1 MVLSIMHFISRI
13 ASACQKKRMYPLPRG
28 FGLEEEVI
36 HSQRSL
42 RTDDYYQECISRQVQ
57 SDSRE
62 IYAWIGVP
70 LNAGADT
77 IGAISLGCRDPMQ
90 AYTMHQVNLLQSIAD
105 QAAGAI
111 IKTRLIQVTEQRAK
125 QLNMLNEIS
134 RSLTSTLEIKPL
146 LDQILKSATEI
157 LNCDA
162 GSLFM
167 IDESSGELVFEVT
180 AGPVADNLVGMRL
193 PPGTGIVGRSVD
205 NAQPIIANDVQH
217 FENWSDSTDKQTG
230 FVTRDLLVVPMQVK
244 DKIIGVIEIINK
256 KDGSPFTSD
265 DQELLATFASQ
276 AAIAID
282 NARLYTQTDQ
292 ALSARVEELSV
303 MQRIDRELNASL
315 ELERVI
321 EDHIGLVNKA
331 IES

>member
-1 MVLSIMHFISRI
+1 MYHYPGVLDW
-13 ASACQKKRMYPLPRG
+13 KKRLFVLNALYRRMIITRNVYLG
-28 FGLEEEVI
+28 KF
-36 HSQRSL
+36 S
-42 RTDDYYQECISRQVQ
+42 RT
-57 SDSRE
+57 RE

-90 AYTMHQVNLLQSIAD
+90 AYTKHQVNLLQSIAD

-167 IDESSGELVFEVT
+167 IDELSGELVFEVT

-193 PPGTGIVGRSVD
+193 PSGTGIVGRSVD

-217 FENWSDSTDKQTG
+217 FENWSDQ
-230 FVTRDLLVVPMQVK
+230 P
-244 DKIIGVIEIINK
+244 INK
-256 KDGSPFTSD
+256 PD
-265 DQELLATFASQ
+265 L
-276 AAIAID
+276 
-282 NARLYTQTDQ
+282 
-292 ALSARVEELSV
+292 
-303 MQRIDRELNASL
+303 
-315 ELERVI
+315 
-321 EDHIGLVNKA
+321 
-331 IES
+331 